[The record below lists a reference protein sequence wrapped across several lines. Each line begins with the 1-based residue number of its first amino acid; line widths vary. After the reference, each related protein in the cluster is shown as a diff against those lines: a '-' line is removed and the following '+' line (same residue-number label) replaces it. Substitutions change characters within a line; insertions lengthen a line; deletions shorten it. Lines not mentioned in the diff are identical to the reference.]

1 MHIHPWNIIDN
12 NTMTNRNGIYIFTMK
27 PSNHLDMCYY
37 ILIGLSNIH
46 IIPVIL
52 LAETYHLLEPMV

>member
-1 MHIHPWNIIDN
+1 
-12 NTMTNRNGIYIFTMK
+12 MTNRNGIYIFTMK

-37 ILIGLSNIH
+37 ISNGLSNIH

-52 LAETYHLLEPMV
+52 LAETYHLLGPMV